1 MMPKQRKR
9 TWKDHLE
16 LLEYL
21 ANHDVKDAAQHFKIS
36 EPAVRTWLYKLRRQ
50 LKEEQ
55 ASINRIR
62 TLQRVSARVR
72 KLTTPGE
79 VPKEEEE
86 EWQSQN

>member
-1 MMPKQRKR
+1 MPKQRKR
-9 TWKDHLE
+9 TWKNHLE

-21 ANHDVKDAAQHFKIS
+21 ADHDVKDAAQRFKIS

-62 TLQRVSARVR
+62 ALQKRSPRVR
-72 KLTTPGE
+72 KLTTPGA
-79 VPKEEEE
+79 VPEGEE
-86 EWQSQN
+86 EWQDQN